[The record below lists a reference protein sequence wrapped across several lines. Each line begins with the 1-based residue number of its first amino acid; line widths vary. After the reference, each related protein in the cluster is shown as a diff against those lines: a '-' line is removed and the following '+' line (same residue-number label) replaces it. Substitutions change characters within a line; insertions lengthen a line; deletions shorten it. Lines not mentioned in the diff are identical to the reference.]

1 MASEVTTVG
10 GVAVPKGP
18 AVPRHVQKLVA
29 KMEHVEVGRS
39 EVHLSNASQGSNTN
53 SLMEDSMDGRDDI
66 EDDDDDKSG
75 AGGAKPKLA
84 MEDEKKTEE
93 GEASQQRGG
102 PKASRNVN
110 GKNLSRSNRS
120 TASDGQSMAMSGT
133 TVMHTNLTSNRL
145 FSDEDWDET
154 SDLNDLDT
162 QKAWTR
168 KDAPNNNNNNEDND
182 GELRQKVAA
191 EQSKHTQNLQAAQSL
206 LDREKAKAY
215 SKQTDSPGAYRKH
228 QGVETSESLEYS
240 TDGSS
245 AFFRE
250 DGSGAGNQQYASNA
264 AASKASREED
274 DGSLSLGSS
283 SSVMSVVPSDEEL
296 FAVGWAKALDPGSG
310 NFYYFTLDRSMTVW
324 DNPLSQSK

>member
-1 MASEVTTVG
+1 V
-10 GVAVPKGP
+10 K
-18 AVPRHVQKLVA
+18 QLVA

-39 EVHLSNASQGSNTN
+39 EVHLSNDASEGSNTN
-53 SLMEDSMDGRDDI
+53 SLMEDSMDGRDDT
-66 EDDDDDKSG
+66 EDDDDDDG
-75 AGGAKPKLA
+75 DDGGGNKPKSA
-84 MEDEKKTEE
+84 MEEEKKTDE

-102 PKASRNVN
+102 PKASRSGNN
-110 GKNLSRSNRS
+110 KNLGRSNRS
-120 TASDGQSMAMSGT
+120 TASDGHSMAMSGT
-133 TVMHTNLTSNRL
+133 TVMHTNMTSNRL

-154 SDLNDLDT
+154 SDLNELDT
-162 QKAWTR
+162 QKEWTR
-168 KDAPNNNNNNEDND
+168 KNGSSNKNNNEDE

-206 LDREKAKAY
+206 LDREKAKALY
-215 SKQTDSPGAYRKH
+215 SKQDSPGAF
-228 QGVETSESLEYS
+228 ETSESLEYS

-250 DGSGAGNQQYASNA
+250 DGFGAGNQQYVSNA

-274 DGSLSLGSS
+274 DGTLSIQDSS

-324 DNPLSQSK
+324 DNPLSHSK